1 MNPQIITID
10 IRFENDVVVA
20 RQKAR
25 MIAAALKFDKQDQTR
40 SATAVSEVARNA
52 FQYAGGGKVVF
63 ATETGAERAFV
74 ITVQDRGKGIPN
86 LDKILSGKYESQTGM
101 GKGMLGAYRLMDRFH
116 VETKPDQG
124 TTVTLAKTLPQ
135 NFDHFAPAAGVQMRF
150 EFALRQIVKCREKAK
165 QFPSNRRPAIRRD
178 GRRGDVQLDAI
189 AR

>member
-40 SATAVSEVARNA
+40 IATAVSEVARNA

-124 TTVTLAKTLPQ
+124 TTVTLAKPLPQ
-135 NFDHFAPAAGVQMRF
+135 NFDHFAPAELNHLLQSLATTHESPYDEMR
-150 EFALRQIVKCREKAK
+150 EQNKELLRRSEE
-165 QFPSNRRPAIRRD
+165 RR
-178 GRRGDVQLDAI
+178 V
-189 AR
+189 